1 MIVIAMPQ
9 DSRLSLEKIPFRS
22 INHKIYILT
31 QIPEIIPPNL
41 FNNICRYPPN
51 LLHRGHNLTCD
62 RLLMLSGP
70 ITGPIVVQQ

>member
-9 DSRLSLEKIPFRS
+9 DSHLSLVKEIPFRS
-22 INHKIYILT
+22 INHKIYIRI
-31 QIPEIIPPNL
+31 QIPEII
-41 FNNICRYPPN
+41 PPN

-62 RLLMLSGP
+62 RLSLLPGT